1 MGLGK
6 TVQAIAACE
15 LLRRIREIRSVL
27 VIAPAS
33 LKAEWA
39 EQINKF
45 TGLTSLI
52 VHGARA
58 ARLKQYRQPAFF
70 YLTNYE
76 QIMVDR
82 QDIQEIIAPDVII
95 LDEAQRIKNW
105 QTKTA
110 DAVKRLH
117 SRYAF
122 VLTGTPLENRI
133 DEIYSIVQFLDP
145 HLLGPLFRFNREFY
159 DLDQRGRPV
168 GYKNLDE
175 LHRRLQPVML
185 RRRKEEVEGDLPGR
199 TVNTYFVAMEQE
211 QIDRYD
217 EYSTQVA
224 QLAARARKRPLSP
237 KEFKQ
242 MQKCLACMR
251 MLCDTPYILDP
262 ECRVSPKLRELET
275 ILSELAED
283 FENKIIIFSEWGR
296 MLELVRELAEK
307 MGLNFAT
314 HTGAISQDKR
324 REEIARFK
332 KDPECRLFLSTD
344 SGSMGLNLQV
354 ANVVINLDLPWNPA
368 KLEQRIARAW
378 RKHQTHAV
386 QVINLVCEHSIEHR
400 MLHTLDKKRTLAE
413 GVVDGKGD
421 LTEMDIA
428 SGRASFVERI
438 ESLMMVQPTGATQ
451 PSPPAKKT
459 ATRPHWNN

>member
-1 MGLGK
+1 MEQGKRSLDLFQIPLYPYQQQGMLHLVFTERALLADEMGLGK

-15 LLRRIREIRSVL
+15 LLRRLREIRSVL

-52 VHGARA
+52 IHGPRA

-76 QIMVDR
+76 QILADR

-145 HLLGPLFRFNREFY
+145 QLLGPLFRFNREFY

-185 RRRKEEVEGDLPGR
+185 RRRKEEVEGDLPG
-199 TVNTYFVAMEQE
+199 A
-211 QIDRYD
+211 
-217 EYSTQVA
+217 
-224 QLAARARKRPLSP
+224 P
-237 KEFKQ
+237 
-242 MQKCLACMR
+242 
-251 MLCDTPYILDP
+251 
-262 ECRVSPKLRELET
+262 
-275 ILSELAED
+275 
-283 FENKIIIFSEWGR
+283 
-296 MLELVRELAEK
+296 
-307 MGLNFAT
+307 
-314 HTGAISQDKR
+314 
-324 REEIARFK
+324 
-332 KDPECRLFLSTD
+332 
-344 SGSMGLNLQV
+344 
-354 ANVVINLDLPWNPA
+354 
-368 KLEQRIARAW
+368 
-378 RKHQTHAV
+378 
-386 QVINLVCEHSIEHR
+386 
-400 MLHTLDKKRTLAE
+400 
-413 GVVDGKGD
+413 
-421 LTEMDIA
+421 
-428 SGRASFVERI
+428 
-438 ESLMMVQPTGATQ
+438 
-451 PSPPAKKT
+451 
-459 ATRPHWNN
+459 